1 MERETLRAEINVQR
15 LYQQLLPTVYRAA
28 YTYLQNPSD
37 SEDAAQEAF
46 LRLFQSRRRFSHER
60 QVKAWLIVTAGNI
73 AKDMLRR
80 RSRGDVNLD
89 DHPELPAPSR
99 ERGDLLAALLA
110 LPEKFKT
117 SMFLYYYEGYSVREI
132 ARALGQPEGT
142 VKSWLHR
149 GRELLRRE
157 LEEDEKKKK
166 K

>member
-1 MERETLRAEINVQR
+1 MKTETLRTEINLQR
-15 LYQQLLPTVYRAA
+15 LYQQLLPTIYRAA
-28 YTYLQNPSD
+28 YMYMKNPCD

-46 LRLFQSRRRFSHER
+46 LRLVQSKRVFSEEG
-60 QVKAWLIVTAGNI
+60 QVKAWLIVTVGNI
-73 AKDMLRR
+73 CKDMLRR
-80 RSRGDVNLD
+80 RSRRDVNLD

-117 SMFLYYYEGYSVREI
+117 SMFVYYYEGFSVREI
-132 ARALGQPEGT
+132 ARAMGQPEGT

-157 LEEDEKKKK
+157 LEENV
-166 K
+166 